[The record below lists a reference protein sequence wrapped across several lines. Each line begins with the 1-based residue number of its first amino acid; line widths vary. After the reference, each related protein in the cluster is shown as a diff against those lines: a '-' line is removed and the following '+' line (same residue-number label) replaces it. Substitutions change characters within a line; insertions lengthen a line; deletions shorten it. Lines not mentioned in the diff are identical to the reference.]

1 MKIENPEV
9 KKGMSLNAP
18 AADFKESLNEEQ
30 KGYLRQVQE
39 IFNLKE
45 NTVLEVFEEVLSRH
59 EDLLSLL
66 SSEDEKVI
74 KFAGVILIQ
83 PFQEVYIIGQIKYI
97 LSTATDENEIVERLK
112 PIHGYIRTI
121 LEERLNPL
129 QDLHPVLMKFLL
141 RERPRFQRLLE
152 ELTTL
157 IRSKGNASTEI
168 DNKFPIKED
177 TLFKYDFK
185 EVDKFTPNLFAP
197 PVKNVQIKV
206 NKQCNEAIFECIKF
220 FVTQEQHQFLEELL
234 QKGSCKQEIFFR
246 GKQNL
251 LADLF
256 ARLFK
261 NKLLLGAGSQED
273 VAHWLSQNFSYKNGN
288 TYKKVTISGTIK
300 VISKGLNVPKVN
312 ERLCYIE
319 GLK

>member
-1 MKIENPEV
+1 MNIENTKV
-9 KKGMSLNAP
+9 KKGMSLHTP

-30 KGYLRQVQE
+30 KVYLRQVQE
-39 IFNLKE
+39 IFNLQE
-45 NTVLEVFEEVLSRH
+45 NTVLEVFAEVLFRH
-59 EDLLSLL
+59 QDLLSQL
-66 SSEDEKVI
+66 SSEDEKGI
-74 KFAGVILIQ
+74 KFAGIILIQ
-83 PFQEVYIIGQIKYI
+83 PFQEIYVKGQIKYI

-112 PIHGYIRTI
+112 PIHGYVRSII
-121 LEERLNPL
+121 EERLNPL
-129 QDLHPVLMKFLL
+129 QDSHPVLMKFML

-157 IRSKGNASTEI
+157 IRSKGNASIEI

-177 TLFKYDFK
+177 SLFKHDLK
-185 EVDKFTPNLFAP
+185 EVENFTPNLFAP
-197 PVKNVQIKV
+197 LVKKVQIKV
-206 NKQCNEAIFECIKF
+206 NKQCNEAVFECIKL

-234 QKGSCKQEIFFR
+234 QKGSCEQEIFFR

-300 VISKGLNVPKVN
+300 VISKGLNVPKLN